1 MFYLDFEEKLEK
13 FDMEI
18 QSLIKLSKESDI
30 DVDRKIKDIEKKKQ
44 TELNRIYSNLSPWQI
59 VKIARHPQRP
69 KTKDYIQ
76 NIFENFTS
84 LYGDRLY
91 SEDNAVISG
100 MAFLDQ
106 NPVLVL
112 GTEKGHDMNSRIKHN
127 FGMAKPE
134 GYRKS
139 QRIMKLASK
148 LNLPLICF
156 IDTSGAYPG
165 KDAEERG
172 QAEAI
177 AQSMKAALNC
187 EAPCI
192 SVIIG
197 EGGSGGAIALATS
210 DKVLM
215 LSNSIYSVISPEG
228 CASILWR
235 DPTKSLEAAEAMKL
249 TAKELMNLKIID
261 EIIQEPLGGAH
272 RDSDQIAE
280 EIKKSI
286 LKNLEQ
292 FENLSGDQI
301 FEHRKNRFLKIG
313 RDQGFKKST
322 NTDTLQG
329 LSYVQPGYNKLVKF
343 FKKNK
348 NISLATL
355 GVLGLAIFLYFI
367 V

>member
-13 FDMEI
+13 LESEKK
-18 QSLIKLSKESDI
+18 SLLKASQESDI
-30 DVDRKIKDIEKKKQ
+30 DISVKIKSIEEKEK
-44 TELNRIYSNLSPWQI
+44 TELDKIYSNLSPWQI
-59 VKIARHPQRP
+59 VKVARHPQRP
-69 KTKDYIQ
+69 KTKDYVQ
-76 NIFENFTS
+76 NVFDNFTS

-91 SEDNAVISG
+91 SEDNAIISG
-100 MAFLDQ
+100 MAFLDE

-112 GTEKGHDMNSRIKHN
+112 GTEKGHDMKSRIKHN

-148 LNLPLICF
+148 LNIPLICF

-177 AQSMKAALNC
+177 AQSMKVALNC

-228 CASILWR
+228 CSSILW
-235 DPTKSLEAAEAMKL
+235 KSSDYAETASNSLKI
-249 TAKELMNLKIID
+249 TAKDCLNLKIID
-261 EIIQEPLGGAH
+261 EIIEEPIGGAH
-272 RDSDQIAE
+272 RNHDVICRDL
-280 EIKKSI
+280 KKS
-286 LKNLEQ
+286 LL
-292 FENLSGDQI
+292 ENLNELKKIDLTSLLNQ
-301 FEHRKNRFLKIG
+301 RNNRYL
-313 RDQGFKKST
+313 
-322 NTDTLQG
+322 NYL
-329 LSYVQPGYNKLVKF
+329 P
-343 FKKNK
+343 
-348 NISLATL
+348 
-355 GVLGLAIFLYFI
+355 
-367 V
+367 

>member
-30 DVDRKIKDIEKKKQ
+30 DVDGKIKDIEKKKQ

-59 VKIARHPQRP
+59 VKLARHPNRP
-69 KTKDYIQ
+69 KTKSFI
-76 NIFENFTS
+76 NSIFTKFTP

-91 SEDNAVISG
+91 SEDNAIISG
-100 MAFLDQ
+100 FAFLE
-106 NPVLVL
+106 NLPVIVI
-112 GTEKGHDMNSRIKHN
+112 GTEKGNDMNTRLKHN

-156 IDTSGAYPG
+156 VDTSGAYPG

-177 AQSMKAALNC
+177 AQSMKVALNC
-187 EAPCI
+187 ETPCI
-192 SVIIG
+192 SIVIG

-210 DKVLM
+210 DIVIM

-228 CASILWR
+228 CSSILW
-235 DPTKSLEAAEAMKL
+235 KSSDFAETASNSLKI
-249 TAKELMNLKIID
+249 TAKDCLELKIID
-261 EIIQEPLGGAH
+261 RIIEEPIGGAH
-272 RDSDQIAE
+272 RHFDKVSNDLKVTLIKSIE
-280 EIKKSI
+280 DLKLLSKDELIKKR
-286 LKNLEQ
+286 N
-292 FENLSGDQI
+292 
-301 FEHRKNRFLKIG
+301 NRYL
-313 RDQGFKKST
+313 
-322 NTDTLQG
+322 N
-329 LSYVQPGYNKLVKF
+329 Y
-343 FKKNK
+343 
-348 NISLATL
+348 
-355 GVLGLAIFLYFI
+355 I

>member
-13 FDMEI
+13 LDG
-18 QSLIKLSKESDI
+18 
-30 DVDRKIKDIEKKKQ
+30 EKKSLQKASEESGIDISSKILSIEEKER
-44 TELNRIYSNLSPWQI
+44 TELEKIYSNLSPWQI

-69 KTKDYIQ
+69 KTKDYIN
-76 NIFENFTS
+76 NIFDNFTS

-106 NPVLVL
+106 KPVLL
-112 GTEKGHDMNSRIKHN
+112 IGTEKGHDMNSRIKHN

-177 AQSMKAALNC
+177 AQSMKVALNC
-187 EAPCI
+187 HAPCL

-228 CASILWR
+228 CSSILW
-235 DPTKSLEAAEAMKL
+235 KSSDYAEVASNSLKI
-249 TAKELMNLKIID
+249 TAKDCFDLKIID
-261 EIIQEPLGGAH
+261 EVIEEPIGGAH
-272 RDSDQIAE
+272 RNHKLICE
-280 EIKKSI
+280 RLKKSI
-286 LKNLEQ
+286 LKNLSFVKKFDIET
-292 FENLSGDQI
+292 LL
-301 FEHRKNRFLKIG
+301 RKRNDRYL
-313 RDQGFKKST
+313 
-322 NTDTLQG
+322 NYL
-329 LSYVQPGYNKLVKF
+329 P
-343 FKKNK
+343 
-348 NISLATL
+348 
-355 GVLGLAIFLYFI
+355 
-367 V
+367 

>member
-30 DVDRKIKDIEKKKQ
+30 DVDGKIKDIEKKKQ

-59 VKIARHPQRP
+59 VKLARHPNRP
-69 KTKDYIQ
+69 KTKSFI
-76 NIFENFTS
+76 NSIFTKFTP

-91 SEDNAVISG
+91 SEDNAIISG
-100 MAFLDQ
+100 FAFLD
-106 NPVLVL
+106 NLPVIVI
-112 GTEKGHDMNSRIKHN
+112 GTEKGNDMNTRLKHN

-156 IDTSGAYPG
+156 VDTSGAYPG

-177 AQSMKAALNC
+177 AQSMKVSLNC
-187 EAPCI
+187 ETPCI
-192 SVIIG
+192 SIVIG

-210 DKVLM
+210 DIVIM

-228 CASILWR
+228 CSSILW
-235 DPTKSLEAAEAMKL
+235 KSSDFAETASNSLKI
-249 TAKELMNLKIID
+249 TAKDCLELKIID
-261 EIIQEPLGGAH
+261 RIIEEPVGGAH
-272 RDSDQIAE
+272 RHFDKVSNDLKVTLIKSIEDLKLLSKE
-280 EIKKSI
+280 ELIKKR
-286 LKNLEQ
+286 N
-292 FENLSGDQI
+292 
-301 FEHRKNRFLKIG
+301 NRYL
-313 RDQGFKKST
+313 
-322 NTDTLQG
+322 N
-329 LSYVQPGYNKLVKF
+329 Y
-343 FKKNK
+343 
-348 NISLATL
+348 
-355 GVLGLAIFLYFI
+355 I

>member
-1 MFYLDFEEKLEK
+1 MFYLDFEEKLER

-59 VKIARHPQRP
+59 VKLARHPNRP
-69 KTKDYIQ
+69 KTKSFI
-76 NIFENFTS
+76 NSIFTHFTP

-91 SEDNAVISG
+91 SEDNAIISG
-100 MAFLDQ
+100 FAFLD
-106 NPVLVL
+106 NLPVIIL
-112 GTEKGHDMNSRIKHN
+112 GTEKGNDMNTRLKHN

-156 IDTSGAYPG
+156 VDTSGAYPG

-177 AQSMKAALNC
+177 AQSMKVSLNC
-187 EAPCI
+187 ETPCI
-192 SVIIG
+192 SIIIG

-210 DKVLM
+210 DIVIM

-228 CASILWR
+228 CSSILW
-235 DPTKSLEAAEAMKL
+235 KSSDYAESASNSLKI
-249 TAKELMNLKIID
+249 TAKDCLDLKIID
-261 EIIQEPLGGAH
+261 RIIEEPIGGAH
-272 RDSDQIAE
+272 RHFDKVSNDLKVALIKSIE
-280 EIKKSI
+280 DLKLLSKDELIKKR
-286 LKNLEQ
+286 N
-292 FENLSGDQI
+292 
-301 FEHRKNRFLKIG
+301 NRYL
-313 RDQGFKKST
+313 
-322 NTDTLQG
+322 N
-329 LSYVQPGYNKLVKF
+329 Y
-343 FKKNK
+343 
-348 NISLATL
+348 
-355 GVLGLAIFLYFI
+355 I

>member
-13 FDMEI
+13 FDIEI

-30 DVDRKIKDIEKKKQ
+30 DVEGKIKDIEKKKQ

-59 VKIARHPQRP
+59 VKLARHPNRP
-69 KTKDYIQ
+69 KTKSFI
-76 NIFENFTS
+76 NSIFTKFTP

-91 SEDNAVISG
+91 SEDNAIISG
-100 MAFLDQ
+100 FAFLD
-106 NPVLVL
+106 NLPVIIL
-112 GTEKGHDMNSRIKHN
+112 GTEKGNDMNTRLKHN

-156 IDTSGAYPG
+156 VDTSGAYPG

-177 AQSMKAALNC
+177 AKSMKVSLNC
-187 EAPCI
+187 ETPCI
-192 SVIIG
+192 SIVIG

-210 DKVLM
+210 DIVIM

-228 CASILWR
+228 CSSILW
-235 DPTKSLEAAEAMKL
+235 KSSDFAETASNSLKI
-249 TAKELMNLKIID
+249 TAKDCLELKIID
-261 EIIQEPLGGAH
+261 RIIEEPIGGAH
-272 RDSDQIAE
+272 RNFDKVSNDLKVALIKSIE
-280 EIKKSI
+280 DLKLLSKDELIKKR
-286 LKNLEQ
+286 N
-292 FENLSGDQI
+292 
-301 FEHRKNRFLKIG
+301 NRYL
-313 RDQGFKKST
+313 
-322 NTDTLQG
+322 N
-329 LSYVQPGYNKLVKF
+329 Y
-343 FKKNK
+343 
-348 NISLATL
+348 
-355 GVLGLAIFLYFI
+355 I

>member
-13 FDMEI
+13 LESEKK
-18 QSLIKLSKESDI
+18 SLFKASEESDI
-30 DVDRKIKDIEKKKQ
+30 DISVKIKSIEEKEK
-44 TELNRIYSNLSPWQI
+44 TELDKIYSNLSPWQI
-59 VKIARHPQRP
+59 VKVARHPQRP
-69 KTKDYIQ
+69 KTKDYVR
-76 NIFENFTS
+76 NVFDNFTS

-91 SEDNAVISG
+91 SEDNAIISG
-100 MAFLDQ
+100 MAFLDE

-112 GTEKGHDMNSRIKHN
+112 GTEKGHDMKSRIKHN

-148 LNLPLICF
+148 LNIPLICF

-177 AQSMKAALNC
+177 AQSMKVALNC

-228 CASILWR
+228 CSSILW
-235 DPTKSLEAAEAMKL
+235 KSSDYAEIASNSLKI
-249 TAKELMNLKIID
+249 TAKDCLNLKIID
-261 EIIQEPLGGAH
+261 EIIEEPIGGAH
-272 RDSDQIAE
+272 RNHDVICRDL
-280 EIKKSI
+280 KKS
-286 LKNLEQ
+286 LL
-292 FENLSGDQI
+292 ENLNELKKIDLTSLLNQ
-301 FEHRKNRFLKIG
+301 RNNRYL
-313 RDQGFKKST
+313 
-322 NTDTLQG
+322 NYL
-329 LSYVQPGYNKLVKF
+329 P
-343 FKKNK
+343 
-348 NISLATL
+348 
-355 GVLGLAIFLYFI
+355 
-367 V
+367 

>member
-13 FDMEI
+13 
-18 QSLIKLSKESDI
+18 LES
-30 DVDRKIKDIEKKKQ
+30 EKKSLQKASEESGIDITSKILLIEEKER
-44 TELNRIYSNLSPWQI
+44 TELEKIYSNLSPWQI

-177 AQSMKAALNC
+177 AQSMKVALNC
-187 EAPCI
+187 AAPCI
-192 SVIIG
+192 SVVIG

-215 LSNSIYSVISPEG
+215 LSNSISSVISPEG
-228 CASILWR
+228 CSSILW
-235 DPTKSLEAAEAMKL
+235 KSSDYAETASNSLKI
-249 TAKELMNLKIID
+249 TAKDCLNLKIID
-261 EIIQEPLGGAH
+261 EIIEEPIGGAH
-272 RDSDQIAE
+272 RNH
-280 EIKKSI
+280 EIICRDLKKS
-286 LKNLEQ
+286 LL
-292 FENLSGDQI
+292 ENLNELQKIDLASLLTK
-301 FEHRKNRFLKIG
+301 RNNRYL
-313 RDQGFKKST
+313 
-322 NTDTLQG
+322 NYL
-329 LSYVQPGYNKLVKF
+329 P
-343 FKKNK
+343 
-348 NISLATL
+348 
-355 GVLGLAIFLYFI
+355 
-367 V
+367 

>member
-30 DVDRKIKDIEKKKQ
+30 DVDGKIKDIEKKKQ
-44 TELNRIYSNLSPWQI
+44 IELNRIYSNLSPWQI
-59 VKIARHPQRP
+59 VKLARHPNRP
-69 KTKDYIQ
+69 KTKSFI
-76 NIFENFTS
+76 NSIFTKFTP

-91 SEDNAVISG
+91 SEDNAIISG
-100 MAFLDQ
+100 FAFLD
-106 NPVLVL
+106 NLPVIIL
-112 GTEKGHDMNSRIKHN
+112 GTEKGNDMNTRLKHN

-156 IDTSGAYPG
+156 VDTSGAYPG

-177 AQSMKAALNC
+177 AQSMKVALNC
-187 EAPCI
+187 ETPCI
-192 SVIIG
+192 SIVIG

-210 DKVLM
+210 DIVIM

-228 CASILWR
+228 CSSILW
-235 DPTKSLEAAEAMKL
+235 KSSDFAETASNSLKI
-249 TAKELMNLKIID
+249 TAKDCLDLKIID
-261 EIIQEPLGGAH
+261 RIIEEPIGGAH
-272 RDSDQIAE
+272 RHFDKVSNDLKVALIKSIE
-280 EIKKSI
+280 DLKLLSKDELIKKR
-286 LKNLEQ
+286 N
-292 FENLSGDQI
+292 
-301 FEHRKNRFLKIG
+301 NRYL
-313 RDQGFKKST
+313 
-322 NTDTLQG
+322 N
-329 LSYVQPGYNKLVKF
+329 Y
-343 FKKNK
+343 
-348 NISLATL
+348 
-355 GVLGLAIFLYFI
+355 I

>member
-30 DVDRKIKDIEKKKQ
+30 DVDGKIKDIEKKKQ

-59 VKIARHPQRP
+59 VKLARHPNRP
-69 KTKDYIQ
+69 KTKSFI
-76 NIFENFTS
+76 NSIFTKFTP

-91 SEDNAVISG
+91 SEDNAIISG
-100 MAFLDQ
+100 FAFLD
-106 NPVLVL
+106 NLPVIIL
-112 GTEKGHDMNSRIKHN
+112 GTEKGNDMNTRLKHN

-156 IDTSGAYPG
+156 VDTSGAYPG

-177 AQSMKAALNC
+177 AQSMKVALNC
-187 EAPCI
+187 ETPCI
-192 SVIIG
+192 SIVIG

-210 DKVLM
+210 DTVIM

-228 CASILWR
+228 CSSILW
-235 DPTKSLEAAEAMKL
+235 KSSDFAETASNSLKI
-249 TAKELMNLKIID
+249 TAKDCLELKIID
-261 EIIQEPLGGAH
+261 RIIEEPVGGAH
-272 RDSDQIAE
+272 RHFDNVSNDLKVALIKSIE
-280 EIKKSI
+280 DLKLLSKDELIKKRNSRY
-286 LKNLEQ
+286 LN
-292 FENLSGDQI
+292 
-301 FEHRKNRFLKIG
+301 
-313 RDQGFKKST
+313 
-322 NTDTLQG
+322 
-329 LSYVQPGYNKLVKF
+329 Y
-343 FKKNK
+343 
-348 NISLATL
+348 
-355 GVLGLAIFLYFI
+355 I

>member
-30 DVDRKIKDIEKKKQ
+30 NVDGKIKDIEKKKQ
-44 TELNRIYSNLSPWQI
+44 TELKRIYSNLSPWQI
-59 VKIARHPQRP
+59 VKLARHPNRP
-69 KTKDYIQ
+69 KTKGYIDS
-76 NIFENFTS
+76 IFSKFTP

-91 SEDNAVISG
+91 SEDNAIISG
-100 MAFLDQ
+100 FAFLD
-106 NPVLVL
+106 NLPVIIL
-112 GTEKGHDMNSRIKHN
+112 GTEKGNDMNTRLKHN

-156 IDTSGAYPG
+156 VDTSGAYPG

-177 AQSMKAALNC
+177 AQSMKVALNC
-187 EAPCI
+187 ETPCI
-192 SVIIG
+192 SIVIG

-210 DKVLM
+210 DIVIM

-228 CASILWR
+228 CSSILW
-235 DPTKSLEAAEAMKL
+235 KSSDFAETASNSLKI
-249 TAKELMNLKIID
+249 TAKDCLELKIID
-261 EIIQEPLGGAH
+261 RIIEEPIGGAH
-272 RDSDQIAE
+272 RHFDKVSNDLKVALIKSIE
-280 EIKKSI
+280 DLKLLSKDELIKKR
-286 LKNLEQ
+286 N
-292 FENLSGDQI
+292 
-301 FEHRKNRFLKIG
+301 NRYL
-313 RDQGFKKST
+313 
-322 NTDTLQG
+322 N
-329 LSYVQPGYNKLVKF
+329 Y
-343 FKKNK
+343 
-348 NISLATL
+348 
-355 GVLGLAIFLYFI
+355 I

>member
-1 MFYLDFEEKLEK
+1 MFYLDFEENLEKLE
-13 FDMEI
+13 
-18 QSLIKLSKESDI
+18 S
-30 DVDRKIKDIEKKKQ
+30 EKKSLQKASEESGIDITSKILSIQ
-44 TELNRIYSNLSPWQI
+44 KKERTELEKIYSNLSPWQI

-76 NIFENFTS
+76 NIFENFIS

-177 AQSMKAALNC
+177 AQSMKVALNC

-228 CASILWR
+228 CSSILW
-235 DPTKSLEAAEAMKL
+235 KSSDYAETASNSLKI
-249 TAKELMNLKIID
+249 TAKDCLNLKIID
-261 EIIQEPLGGAH
+261 EIIEEPIGGAH
-272 RDSDQIAE
+272 RNHEAICRDL
-280 EIKKSI
+280 KKSLLDSLFK
-286 LKNLEQ
+286 LK
-292 FENLSGDQI
+292 
-301 FEHRKNRFLKIG
+301 KI
-313 RDQGFKKST
+313 DLNS
-322 NTDTLQG
+322 L
-329 LSYVQPGYNKLVKF
+329 
-343 FKKNK
+343 
-348 NISLATL
+348 ISLRNKRYL
-355 GVLGLAIFLYFI
+355 DYLP
-367 V
+367 

>member
-30 DVDRKIKDIEKKKQ
+30 DVDGKIKDIEKKKQ

-59 VKIARHPQRP
+59 VKLARHPNRP
-69 KTKDYIQ
+69 KTKSFI
-76 NIFENFTS
+76 NSIFTKFTP

-91 SEDNAVISG
+91 SEDNAIISG
-100 MAFLDQ
+100 FAFLD
-106 NPVLVL
+106 NLPVIVI
-112 GTEKGHDMNSRIKHN
+112 GTEKGNDMNTRLKHN

-156 IDTSGAYPG
+156 VDTSGAYPG

-177 AQSMKAALNC
+177 AQSMKVALNC
-187 EAPCI
+187 ETPCI
-192 SVIIG
+192 SIVIG

-210 DKVLM
+210 DIVIM

-228 CASILWR
+228 CSSILW
-235 DPTKSLEAAEAMKL
+235 KSSDFAETASNSLKI
-249 TAKELMNLKIID
+249 TAKDCLELKIID
-261 EIIQEPLGGAH
+261 RIIEEPIGGAH
-272 RDSDQIAE
+272 RNFDKVSNDLKVALIKSIE
-280 EIKKSI
+280 DLKLLSKDELIKKR
-286 LKNLEQ
+286 N
-292 FENLSGDQI
+292 
-301 FEHRKNRFLKIG
+301 NRYL
-313 RDQGFKKST
+313 
-322 NTDTLQG
+322 N
-329 LSYVQPGYNKLVKF
+329 Y
-343 FKKNK
+343 
-348 NISLATL
+348 
-355 GVLGLAIFLYFI
+355 I

>member
-30 DVDRKIKDIEKKKQ
+30 DVDGKIKDIEKKKQ

-59 VKIARHPQRP
+59 VKLARHPNRP
-69 KTKDYIQ
+69 KTKSFI
-76 NIFENFTS
+76 NSIFTKFTP

-91 SEDNAVISG
+91 SEDNAIISG
-100 MAFLDQ
+100 FAFLD
-106 NPVLVL
+106 NLPVIIL
-112 GTEKGHDMNSRIKHN
+112 GTEKGNDMNTRLKHN

-156 IDTSGAYPG
+156 VDTSGAYPG

-177 AQSMKAALNC
+177 AQSMKVALNC
-187 EAPCI
+187 ETPCI
-192 SVIIG
+192 SIVIG

-210 DKVLM
+210 DIVIM

-228 CASILWR
+228 CSSILW
-235 DPTKSLEAAEAMKL
+235 KSSDFAETASNSLKI
-249 TAKELMNLKIID
+249 TAKDCLDLKIID
-261 EIIQEPLGGAH
+261 RIIEEPIGGAH
-272 RDSDQIAE
+272 RHFDKVSNDLKVALIKSIE
-280 EIKKSI
+280 DLKLLSKDELIKKR
-286 LKNLEQ
+286 N
-292 FENLSGDQI
+292 
-301 FEHRKNRFLKIG
+301 NRYL
-313 RDQGFKKST
+313 
-322 NTDTLQG
+322 N
-329 LSYVQPGYNKLVKF
+329 Y
-343 FKKNK
+343 
-348 NISLATL
+348 
-355 GVLGLAIFLYFI
+355 I

>member
-13 FDMEI
+13 LESEKK
-18 QSLIKLSKESDI
+18 SLLKASEESDI
-30 DVDRKIKDIEKKKQ
+30 DISVKIKSIEEKEK
-44 TELNRIYSNLSPWQI
+44 TELDKIYSNLSPWQI
-59 VKIARHPQRP
+59 VKVARHPQRP
-69 KTKDYIQ
+69 KTKDYVQ
-76 NIFENFTS
+76 NVFDNFTS

-91 SEDNAVISG
+91 SEDNAIISG
-100 MAFLDQ
+100 MAFLDE

-112 GTEKGHDMNSRIKHN
+112 GTEKGHDMKSRIKHN

-177 AQSMKAALNC
+177 AQSMKVALNC

-192 SVIIG
+192 SVVIG

-228 CASILWR
+228 CSSILW
-235 DPTKSLEAAEAMKL
+235 KSSDYAETASNSLKI
-249 TAKELMNLKIID
+249 TAKDCLKLKIID
-261 EIIQEPLGGAH
+261 EIIEEPIGGAH
-272 RDSDQIAE
+272 RNHDVICRDL
-280 EIKKSI
+280 KKS
-286 LKNLEQ
+286 LL
-292 FENLSGDQI
+292 ENLNELKKIDLSSLLNQ
-301 FEHRKNRFLKIG
+301 RNNRYL
-313 RDQGFKKST
+313 
-322 NTDTLQG
+322 NYL
-329 LSYVQPGYNKLVKF
+329 P
-343 FKKNK
+343 
-348 NISLATL
+348 
-355 GVLGLAIFLYFI
+355 
-367 V
+367 

>member
-13 FDMEI
+13 
-18 QSLIKLSKESDI
+18 LES
-30 DVDRKIKDIEKKKQ
+30 EKKSLQKASEESGIDITSKILSIEEKER
-44 TELNRIYSNLSPWQI
+44 TELEKIYSNLSPWQI

-177 AQSMKAALNC
+177 AQSMKVALNC

-192 SVIIG
+192 SVVIG

-228 CASILWR
+228 CSSILW
-235 DPTKSLEAAEAMKL
+235 KSSDYAETASNSLKI
-249 TAKELMNLKIID
+249 TAKDCLNLKIID
-261 EIIQEPLGGAH
+261 EIIEEPIGGAH
-272 RDSDQIAE
+272 KNHEIICRDL
-280 EIKKSI
+280 KKS
-286 LKNLEQ
+286 LLDNLNELQ
-292 FENLSGDQI
+292 KIDLASLLTKRN
-301 FEHRKNRFLKIG
+301 NRYL
-313 RDQGFKKST
+313 
-322 NTDTLQG
+322 NYL
-329 LSYVQPGYNKLVKF
+329 P
-343 FKKNK
+343 
-348 NISLATL
+348 
-355 GVLGLAIFLYFI
+355 
-367 V
+367 